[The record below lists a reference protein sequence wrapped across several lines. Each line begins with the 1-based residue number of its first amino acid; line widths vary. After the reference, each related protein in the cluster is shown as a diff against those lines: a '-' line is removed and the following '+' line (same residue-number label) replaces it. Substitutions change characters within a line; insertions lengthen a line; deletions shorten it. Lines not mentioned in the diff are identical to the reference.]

1 MEEYIENERFNAAK
15 EKIIGKKHND
25 KGIGTLSEKTVHGVL
40 KHFFEP
46 DEDCHEVALNGYFA
60 DIYNDSGVIEIQTR
74 QFNKLREKLAVFL
87 NYYPV
92 TVVYPMPANKWL
104 SWINPE
110 TGETGG
116 RRKSPRHFT
125 IYDSFF
131 ELYKIKSYLKNPN
144 LTIKLVLMDVEEYK
158 LLNGWDN
165 SKKRGAWRYDRIP
178 VGIREIVVLEQ
189 PEDYMQFVPY
199 ELEDGFTSKD
209 FARVCRI
216 NKSTAGLALNILNY
230 MGMVKRRRMFEMKKN
245 EDGIGTFFR
254 KMQGSY
260 IVMAVA
266 YVVFGLSLLIKPE
279 LSTTVI
285 CYAIGAVCVI
295 YAVANLIKY
304 FTGSMNRMYIEPDFV
319 LSVIICVF
327 GIVTI
332 VRPSVIISI
341 LPFIVGIVLV
351 FSGLIKVQDGINL
364 KRFNYDRWFL
374 VLGFAVISVILG
386 IVVLLN
392 PFGTGLLFTRMV
404 GLFFTVDGVLSISSI
419 VMLRKNGKFY

>member
-74 QFNKLREKLAVFL
+74 QLNKLREKLAVFL

-110 TGETGG
+110 TGETEG

-199 ELEDGFTSKD
+199 DLPEQFTAKD
-209 FARVCRI
+209 FAKHAKIPVR
-216 NKSTAGLALNILNY
+216 LAQT
-230 MGMVKRRRMFEMKKN
+230 V
-245 EDGIGTFFR
+245 
-254 KMQGSY
+254 
-260 IVMAVA
+260 
-266 YVVFGLSLLIKPE
+266 LLILTDLE
-279 LSTTVI
+279 
-285 CYAIGAVCVI
+285 
-295 YAVANLIKY
+295 
-304 FTGSMNRMYIEPDFV
+304 
-319 LSVIICVF
+319 
-327 GIVTI
+327 
-332 VRPSVIISI
+332 
-341 LPFIVGIVLV
+341 
-351 FSGLIKVQDGINL
+351 
-364 KRFNYDRWFL
+364 
-374 VLGFAVISVILG
+374 
-386 IVVLLN
+386 IVV
-392 PFGTGLLFTRMV
+392 RV
-404 GLFFTVDGVLSISSI
+404 G
-419 VMLRKNGKFY
+419 KQGKSYLYEVNE

>member
-1 MEEYIENERFNAAK
+1 MK
-15 EKIIGKKHND
+15 
-25 KGIGTLSEKTVHGVL
+25 
-40 KHFFEP
+40 
-46 DEDCHEVALNGYFA
+46 LN
-60 DIYNDSGVIEIQTR
+60 
-74 QFNKLREKLAVFL
+74 K
-87 NYYPV
+87 
-92 TVVYPMPANKWL
+92 
-104 SWINPE
+104 
-110 TGETGG
+110 
-116 RRKSPRHFT
+116 
-125 IYDSFF
+125 
-131 ELYKIKSYLKNPN
+131 
-144 LTIKLVLMDVEEYK
+144 
-158 LLNGWDN
+158 
-165 SKKRGAWRYDRIP
+165 
-178 VGIREIVVLEQ
+178 
-189 PEDYMQFVPY
+189 
-199 ELEDGFTSKD
+199 
-209 FARVCRI
+209 
-216 NKSTAGLALNILNY
+216 
-230 MGMVKRRRMFEMKKN
+230 RRMFEMKKN

-392 PFGTGLLFTRMV
+392 PFGTGLFLQEWSDFS
-404 GLFFTVDGVLSISSI
+404 LQLTVYSVFQALSCLEKTANFIKSYSVEKELI
-419 VMLRKNGKFY
+419 CML

>member
-74 QFNKLREKLAVFL
+74 QLNKLREKLAVFL

-216 NKSTAGLALNILNY
+216 NKSTAGLALNILN
-230 MGMVKRRRMFEMKKN
+230 
-245 EDGIGTFFR
+245 FR

-392 PFGTGLLFTRMV
+392 PFGTGLLFTRIV

>member
-1 MEEYIENERFNAAK
+1 MK
-15 EKIIGKKHND
+15 
-25 KGIGTLSEKTVHGVL
+25 
-40 KHFFEP
+40 
-46 DEDCHEVALNGYFA
+46 LN
-60 DIYNDSGVIEIQTR
+60 
-74 QFNKLREKLAVFL
+74 K
-87 NYYPV
+87 
-92 TVVYPMPANKWL
+92 
-104 SWINPE
+104 
-110 TGETGG
+110 
-116 RRKSPRHFT
+116 
-125 IYDSFF
+125 
-131 ELYKIKSYLKNPN
+131 
-144 LTIKLVLMDVEEYK
+144 
-158 LLNGWDN
+158 
-165 SKKRGAWRYDRIP
+165 
-178 VGIREIVVLEQ
+178 
-189 PEDYMQFVPY
+189 
-199 ELEDGFTSKD
+199 
-209 FARVCRI
+209 
-216 NKSTAGLALNILNY
+216 
-230 MGMVKRRRMFEMKKN
+230 RRMFEMKKN

-392 PFGTGLLFTRMV
+392 PFGTGLLLQEWSDFS
-404 GLFFTVDGVLSISSI
+404 LQLTVYSVFQALSCLEKTANFIKSYSVEKELI
-419 VMLRKNGKFY
+419 CML

>member
-1 MEEYIENERFNAAK
+1 MK
-15 EKIIGKKHND
+15 
-25 KGIGTLSEKTVHGVL
+25 
-40 KHFFEP
+40 
-46 DEDCHEVALNGYFA
+46 LN
-60 DIYNDSGVIEIQTR
+60 
-74 QFNKLREKLAVFL
+74 K
-87 NYYPV
+87 
-92 TVVYPMPANKWL
+92 
-104 SWINPE
+104 
-110 TGETGG
+110 
-116 RRKSPRHFT
+116 
-125 IYDSFF
+125 
-131 ELYKIKSYLKNPN
+131 
-144 LTIKLVLMDVEEYK
+144 
-158 LLNGWDN
+158 
-165 SKKRGAWRYDRIP
+165 
-178 VGIREIVVLEQ
+178 
-189 PEDYMQFVPY
+189 
-199 ELEDGFTSKD
+199 
-209 FARVCRI
+209 
-216 NKSTAGLALNILNY
+216 
-230 MGMVKRRRMFEMKKN
+230 RRMFEMKKN

-266 YVVFGLSLLIKPE
+266 YVVFGLSLLVKPE

-304 FTGSMNRMYIEPDFV
+304 FTGSINRMYIEPDFV

-392 PFGTGLLFTRMV
+392 PFGTGLLFTRIV

>member
-46 DEDCHEVALNGYFA
+46 DEDCHEVALHGYFA

-74 QFNKLREKLAVFL
+74 QLNKLREKLAVFL

-165 SKKRGAWRYDRIP
+165 SLD
-178 VGIREIVVLEQ
+178 
-189 PEDYMQFVPY
+189 
-199 ELEDGFTSKD
+199 
-209 FARVCRI
+209 
-216 NKSTAGLALNILNY
+216 
-230 MGMVKRRRMFEMKKN
+230 
-245 EDGIGTFFR
+245 FR
-254 KMQGSY
+254 K
-260 IVMAVA
+260 I
-266 YVVFGLSLLIKPE
+266 FKCI
-279 LSTTVI
+279 
-285 CYAIGAVCVI
+285 
-295 YAVANLIKY
+295 
-304 FTGSMNRMYIEPDFV
+304 NR
-319 LSVIICVF
+319 L
-327 GIVTI
+327 I
-332 VRPSVIISI
+332 VRDCHI
-341 LPFIVGIVLV
+341 
-351 FSGLIKVQDGINL
+351 
-364 KRFNYDRWFL
+364 
-374 VLGFAVISVILG
+374 
-386 IVVLLN
+386 
-392 PFGTGLLFTRMV
+392 FGSTDIMQV
-404 GLFFTVDGVLSISSI
+404 C
-419 VMLRKNGKFY
+419 MLRSDTRIVKTCGD

>member
-1 MEEYIENERFNAAK
+1 M
-15 EKIIGKKHND
+15 
-25 KGIGTLSEKTVHGVL
+25 
-40 KHFFEP
+40 
-46 DEDCHEVALNGYFA
+46 
-60 DIYNDSGVIEIQTR
+60 
-74 QFNKLREKLAVFL
+74 KL
-87 NYYPV
+87 
-92 TVVYPMPANKWL
+92 
-104 SWINPE
+104 
-110 TGETGG
+110 
-116 RRKSPRHFT
+116 
-125 IYDSFF
+125 
-131 ELYKIKSYLKNPN
+131 
-144 LTIKLVLMDVEEYK
+144 
-158 LLNGWDN
+158 
-165 SKKRGAWRYDRIP
+165 
-178 VGIREIVVLEQ
+178 
-189 PEDYMQFVPY
+189 
-199 ELEDGFTSKD
+199 
-209 FARVCRI
+209 
-216 NKSTAGLALNILNY
+216 NKS
-230 MGMVKRRRMFEMKKN
+230 MMFEMKKN

-254 KMQGSY
+254 KMKGSY

-295 YAVANLIKY
+295 YAIANLIKY

-392 PFGTGLLFTRMV
+392 PFGTGLLFTRIV

>member
-1 MEEYIENERFNAAK
+1 MK
-15 EKIIGKKHND
+15 
-25 KGIGTLSEKTVHGVL
+25 
-40 KHFFEP
+40 
-46 DEDCHEVALNGYFA
+46 LN
-60 DIYNDSGVIEIQTR
+60 
-74 QFNKLREKLAVFL
+74 K
-87 NYYPV
+87 
-92 TVVYPMPANKWL
+92 
-104 SWINPE
+104 
-110 TGETGG
+110 
-116 RRKSPRHFT
+116 
-125 IYDSFF
+125 
-131 ELYKIKSYLKNPN
+131 
-144 LTIKLVLMDVEEYK
+144 
-158 LLNGWDN
+158 
-165 SKKRGAWRYDRIP
+165 
-178 VGIREIVVLEQ
+178 
-189 PEDYMQFVPY
+189 
-199 ELEDGFTSKD
+199 
-209 FARVCRI
+209 
-216 NKSTAGLALNILNY
+216 
-230 MGMVKRRRMFEMKKN
+230 RRMFEMKKN

-266 YVVFGLSLLIKPE
+266 YVVFGLSLLVKPE

-364 KRFNYDRWFL
+364 KRLFL

-392 PFGTGLLFTRMV
+392 PFGTGLFFTRMV

>member
-1 MEEYIENERFNAAK
+1 MK
-15 EKIIGKKHND
+15 
-25 KGIGTLSEKTVHGVL
+25 
-40 KHFFEP
+40 
-46 DEDCHEVALNGYFA
+46 LN
-60 DIYNDSGVIEIQTR
+60 
-74 QFNKLREKLAVFL
+74 K
-87 NYYPV
+87 
-92 TVVYPMPANKWL
+92 
-104 SWINPE
+104 
-110 TGETGG
+110 
-116 RRKSPRHFT
+116 
-125 IYDSFF
+125 
-131 ELYKIKSYLKNPN
+131 
-144 LTIKLVLMDVEEYK
+144 
-158 LLNGWDN
+158 
-165 SKKRGAWRYDRIP
+165 
-178 VGIREIVVLEQ
+178 
-189 PEDYMQFVPY
+189 
-199 ELEDGFTSKD
+199 
-209 FARVCRI
+209 
-216 NKSTAGLALNILNY
+216 
-230 MGMVKRRRMFEMKKN
+230 RRMFEMKKN

-295 YAVANLIKY
+295 YAIANLIKY

-327 GIVTI
+327 
-332 VRPSVIISI
+332 
-341 LPFIVGIVLV
+341 
-351 FSGLIKVQDGINL
+351 GLIKVQDGINL

-392 PFGTGLLFTRMV
+392 PFGTGLLFTRIV

>member
-1 MEEYIENERFNAAK
+1 MASLEEAETTEKMIRALSALFRYNLKNQDTEVCLSQELKIMEEYIENERFNAAK

-74 QFNKLREKLAVFL
+74 QLNKLREKLAVFL

-165 SKKRGAWRYDRIP
+165 SKKKGAWRYDRIP

-230 MGMVKRRRMFEMKKN
+230 MGMVKRTGK
-245 EDGIGTFFR
+245 
-254 KMQGSY
+254 QGNSY
-260 IVMAVA
+260 I
-266 YVVFGLSLLIKPE
+266 Y
-279 LSTTVI
+279 
-285 CYAIGAVCVI
+285 
-295 YAVANLIKY
+295 
-304 FTGSMNRMYIEPDFV
+304 
-319 LSVIICVF
+319 
-327 GIVTI
+327 
-332 VRPSVIISI
+332 
-341 LPFIVGIVLV
+341 
-351 FSGLIKVQDGINL
+351 KVD
-364 KRFNYDRWFL
+364 
-374 VLGFAVISVILG
+374 
-386 IVVLLN
+386 
-392 PFGTGLLFTRMV
+392 
-404 GLFFTVDGVLSISSI
+404 
-419 VMLRKNGKFY
+419 

>member
-1 MEEYIENERFNAAK
+1 MKMNAQCGK

-209 FARVCRI
+209 FASVCRI

-230 MGMVKRRRMFEMKKN
+230 MGMVKRTGK
-245 EDGIGTFFR
+245 
-254 KMQGSY
+254 QGNSY
-260 IVMAVA
+260 IYEV
-266 YVVFGLSLLIKPE
+266 E
-279 LSTTVI
+279 
-285 CYAIGAVCVI
+285 
-295 YAVANLIKY
+295 
-304 FTGSMNRMYIEPDFV
+304 
-319 LSVIICVF
+319 
-327 GIVTI
+327 
-332 VRPSVIISI
+332 
-341 LPFIVGIVLV
+341 
-351 FSGLIKVQDGINL
+351 
-364 KRFNYDRWFL
+364 
-374 VLGFAVISVILG
+374 
-386 IVVLLN
+386 
-392 PFGTGLLFTRMV
+392 
-404 GLFFTVDGVLSISSI
+404 
-419 VMLRKNGKFY
+419 

>member
-1 MEEYIENERFNAAK
+1 MK
-15 EKIIGKKHND
+15 
-25 KGIGTLSEKTVHGVL
+25 
-40 KHFFEP
+40 
-46 DEDCHEVALNGYFA
+46 LN
-60 DIYNDSGVIEIQTR
+60 
-74 QFNKLREKLAVFL
+74 K
-87 NYYPV
+87 
-92 TVVYPMPANKWL
+92 
-104 SWINPE
+104 
-110 TGETGG
+110 
-116 RRKSPRHFT
+116 
-125 IYDSFF
+125 
-131 ELYKIKSYLKNPN
+131 
-144 LTIKLVLMDVEEYK
+144 
-158 LLNGWDN
+158 
-165 SKKRGAWRYDRIP
+165 
-178 VGIREIVVLEQ
+178 
-189 PEDYMQFVPY
+189 
-199 ELEDGFTSKD
+199 
-209 FARVCRI
+209 
-216 NKSTAGLALNILNY
+216 
-230 MGMVKRRRMFEMKKN
+230 RRMFEMKKN

-364 KRFNYDRWFL
+364 KRFYYDRWFL

>member
-1 MEEYIENERFNAAK
+1 ME
-15 EKIIGKKHND
+15 
-25 KGIGTLSEKTVHGVL
+25 
-40 KHFFEP
+40 
-46 DEDCHEVALNGYFA
+46 
-60 DIYNDSGVIEIQTR
+60 
-74 QFNKLREKLAVFL
+74 
-87 NYYPV
+87 
-92 TVVYPMPANKWL
+92 
-104 SWINPE
+104 
-110 TGETGG
+110 
-116 RRKSPRHFT
+116 
-125 IYDSFF
+125 
-131 ELYKIKSYLKNPN
+131 
-144 LTIKLVLMDVEEYK
+144 
-158 LLNGWDN
+158 
-165 SKKRGAWRYDRIP
+165 
-178 VGIREIVVLEQ
+178 
-189 PEDYMQFVPY
+189 
-199 ELEDGFTSKD
+199 
-209 FARVCRI
+209 
-216 NKSTAGLALNILNY
+216 
-230 MGMVKRRRMFEMKKN
+230 
-245 EDGIGTFFR
+245 
-254 KMQGSY
+254 
-260 IVMAVA
+260 
-266 YVVFGLSLLIKPE
+266 LIKKA
-279 LSTTVI
+279 LLAYITVGFVFIIMGICFLAWPHASLVTI

>member
-74 QFNKLREKLAVFL
+74 QLNKLREKLAVFL

-110 TGETGG
+110 TGETEG

-158 LLNGWDN
+158 L
-165 SKKRGAWRYDRIP
+165 
-178 VGIREIVVLEQ
+178 
-189 PEDYMQFVPY
+189 
-199 ELEDGFTSKD
+199 
-209 FARVCRI
+209 
-216 NKSTAGLALNILNY
+216 
-230 MGMVKRRRMFEMKKN
+230 
-245 EDGIGTFFR
+245 
-254 KMQGSY
+254 
-260 IVMAVA
+260 
-266 YVVFGLSLLIKPE
+266 
-279 LSTTVI
+279 
-285 CYAIGAVCVI
+285 
-295 YAVANLIKY
+295 
-304 FTGSMNRMYIEPDFV
+304 
-319 LSVIICVF
+319 
-327 GIVTI
+327 
-332 VRPSVIISI
+332 
-341 LPFIVGIVLV
+341 
-351 FSGLIKVQDGINL
+351 
-364 KRFNYDRWFL
+364 
-374 VLGFAVISVILG
+374 
-386 IVVLLN
+386 
-392 PFGTGLLFTRMV
+392 
-404 GLFFTVDGVLSISSI
+404 
-419 VMLRKNGKFY
+419 

>member
-1 MEEYIENERFNAAK
+1 MK
-15 EKIIGKKHND
+15 
-25 KGIGTLSEKTVHGVL
+25 
-40 KHFFEP
+40 
-46 DEDCHEVALNGYFA
+46 LN
-60 DIYNDSGVIEIQTR
+60 
-74 QFNKLREKLAVFL
+74 K
-87 NYYPV
+87 
-92 TVVYPMPANKWL
+92 
-104 SWINPE
+104 
-110 TGETGG
+110 
-116 RRKSPRHFT
+116 
-125 IYDSFF
+125 
-131 ELYKIKSYLKNPN
+131 
-144 LTIKLVLMDVEEYK
+144 
-158 LLNGWDN
+158 
-165 SKKRGAWRYDRIP
+165 
-178 VGIREIVVLEQ
+178 
-189 PEDYMQFVPY
+189 
-199 ELEDGFTSKD
+199 
-209 FARVCRI
+209 
-216 NKSTAGLALNILNY
+216 
-230 MGMVKRRRMFEMKKN
+230 RRMFEMKKN

-254 KMQGSY
+254 KMQRSY

>member
-1 MEEYIENERFNAAK
+1 MK
-15 EKIIGKKHND
+15 
-25 KGIGTLSEKTVHGVL
+25 
-40 KHFFEP
+40 
-46 DEDCHEVALNGYFA
+46 LN
-60 DIYNDSGVIEIQTR
+60 
-74 QFNKLREKLAVFL
+74 K
-87 NYYPV
+87 
-92 TVVYPMPANKWL
+92 
-104 SWINPE
+104 
-110 TGETGG
+110 
-116 RRKSPRHFT
+116 
-125 IYDSFF
+125 
-131 ELYKIKSYLKNPN
+131 
-144 LTIKLVLMDVEEYK
+144 
-158 LLNGWDN
+158 
-165 SKKRGAWRYDRIP
+165 
-178 VGIREIVVLEQ
+178 
-189 PEDYMQFVPY
+189 
-199 ELEDGFTSKD
+199 
-209 FARVCRI
+209 
-216 NKSTAGLALNILNY
+216 
-230 MGMVKRRRMFEMKKN
+230 RRMFEMKKN

-319 LSVIICVF
+319 VSVIICVF

-392 PFGTGLLFTRMV
+392 PFGTGLFFTRMV

>member
-1 MEEYIENERFNAAK
+1 MK
-15 EKIIGKKHND
+15 
-25 KGIGTLSEKTVHGVL
+25 
-40 KHFFEP
+40 
-46 DEDCHEVALNGYFA
+46 LN
-60 DIYNDSGVIEIQTR
+60 
-74 QFNKLREKLAVFL
+74 K
-87 NYYPV
+87 
-92 TVVYPMPANKWL
+92 
-104 SWINPE
+104 
-110 TGETGG
+110 
-116 RRKSPRHFT
+116 
-125 IYDSFF
+125 
-131 ELYKIKSYLKNPN
+131 
-144 LTIKLVLMDVEEYK
+144 
-158 LLNGWDN
+158 
-165 SKKRGAWRYDRIP
+165 
-178 VGIREIVVLEQ
+178 
-189 PEDYMQFVPY
+189 
-199 ELEDGFTSKD
+199 
-209 FARVCRI
+209 
-216 NKSTAGLALNILNY
+216 
-230 MGMVKRRRMFEMKKN
+230 RRMFEMKKN

-392 PFGTGLLFTRMV
+392 PFGTGLLFTRIV

-419 VMLRKNGKFY
+419 VMLRINGKFY

>member
-1 MEEYIENERFNAAK
+1 MK
-15 EKIIGKKHND
+15 
-25 KGIGTLSEKTVHGVL
+25 
-40 KHFFEP
+40 
-46 DEDCHEVALNGYFA
+46 LN
-60 DIYNDSGVIEIQTR
+60 
-74 QFNKLREKLAVFL
+74 K
-87 NYYPV
+87 
-92 TVVYPMPANKWL
+92 
-104 SWINPE
+104 
-110 TGETGG
+110 
-116 RRKSPRHFT
+116 
-125 IYDSFF
+125 
-131 ELYKIKSYLKNPN
+131 
-144 LTIKLVLMDVEEYK
+144 
-158 LLNGWDN
+158 
-165 SKKRGAWRYDRIP
+165 
-178 VGIREIVVLEQ
+178 
-189 PEDYMQFVPY
+189 
-199 ELEDGFTSKD
+199 
-209 FARVCRI
+209 
-216 NKSTAGLALNILNY
+216 
-230 MGMVKRRRMFEMKKN
+230 RRMFEMKKN

-266 YVVFGLSLLIKPE
+266 YVVFGLSLLVKPE

-319 LSVIICVF
+319 LSVIICGF

-332 VRPSVIISI
+332 VRPAVIISI

>member
-74 QFNKLREKLAVFL
+74 QLNKLREKLAVFL

-158 LLNGWDN
+158 LLNGWSYD
-165 SKKRGAWRYDRIP
+165 KKRGSVRYDRIP
-178 VGIREIVVLEQ
+178 VGIRKIVELDCPQ
-189 PEDYMQFVPY
+189 DYMQFVP
-199 ELEDGFTSKD
+199 EGLEKNFTSAD
-209 FARVCRI
+209 FANAAHIDRQ
-216 NKSTAGLALNILNY
+216 TAASVLAMLNY
-230 MGMVKRRRMFEMKKN
+230 REQVKRVGKTGN
-245 EDGIGTFFR
+245 A
-254 KMQGSY
+254 Y
-260 IVMAVA
+260 I
-266 YVVFGLSLLIKPE
+266 YD
-279 LSTTVI
+279 
-285 CYAIGAVCVI
+285 
-295 YAVANLIKY
+295 
-304 FTGSMNRMYIEPDFV
+304 IEEH
-319 LSVIICVF
+319 
-327 GIVTI
+327 
-332 VRPSVIISI
+332 
-341 LPFIVGIVLV
+341 
-351 FSGLIKVQDGINL
+351 
-364 KRFNYDRWFL
+364 Y
-374 VLGFAVISVILG
+374 
-386 IVVLLN
+386 
-392 PFGTGLLFTRMV
+392 
-404 GLFFTVDGVLSISSI
+404 
-419 VMLRKNGKFY
+419 

>member
-1 MEEYIENERFNAAK
+1 MK
-15 EKIIGKKHND
+15 
-25 KGIGTLSEKTVHGVL
+25 
-40 KHFFEP
+40 
-46 DEDCHEVALNGYFA
+46 LN
-60 DIYNDSGVIEIQTR
+60 
-74 QFNKLREKLAVFL
+74 K
-87 NYYPV
+87 
-92 TVVYPMPANKWL
+92 
-104 SWINPE
+104 
-110 TGETGG
+110 
-116 RRKSPRHFT
+116 
-125 IYDSFF
+125 
-131 ELYKIKSYLKNPN
+131 
-144 LTIKLVLMDVEEYK
+144 
-158 LLNGWDN
+158 
-165 SKKRGAWRYDRIP
+165 
-178 VGIREIVVLEQ
+178 
-189 PEDYMQFVPY
+189 
-199 ELEDGFTSKD
+199 
-209 FARVCRI
+209 
-216 NKSTAGLALNILNY
+216 
-230 MGMVKRRRMFEMKKN
+230 RRMFEMKKN

-254 KMQGSY
+254 KMQRSY
-260 IVMAVA
+260 IIMAVA

-392 PFGTGLLFTRMV
+392 PFGTGLLFTRIV